1 MEMESCIELVG
12 ESTVFFFRCKLVD
25 VYGSSCIEIDSCR

>member
-12 ESTVFFFRCKLVD
+12 ESSVFFVRCKLVD
-25 VYGSSCIEIDSCR
+25 GNGSSCIGIYSCR